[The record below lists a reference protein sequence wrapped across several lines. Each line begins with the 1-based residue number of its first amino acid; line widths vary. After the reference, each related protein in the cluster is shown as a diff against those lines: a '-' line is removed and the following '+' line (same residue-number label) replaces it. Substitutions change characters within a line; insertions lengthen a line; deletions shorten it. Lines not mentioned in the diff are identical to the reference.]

1 MKEYKLISIG
11 YSAKV
16 DHVKL
21 VTSCSP
27 PQETQKLK
35 VGHNSNSRDLD
46 WTHLREMTLKGACG
60 ELTGFLT
67 EGVEYRL

>member
-1 MKEYKLISIG
+1 M
-11 YSAKV
+11 
-16 DHVKL
+16 KL

-27 PQETQKLK
+27 PQEIEKIK